1 PVQPRL
7 RGEHGGSEHGAVQQR
22 AELRCLL
29 RAQVRQRP
37 QVVPLR
43 QPFHSHHRHQL
54 LPAQF
59 RPAQRQWRM
68 GAMPEEG
75 RDPVHHQRVPL
86 LQPGTG
92 LQRGRRRRHCEVERE
107 RDQDRV
113 DEHEPEL
120 GSELAVERRP
130 RRSASVVQGDRK
142 RPTDLHFLEH
152 RSFQLAVR
160 SDVHRQ
166 EFQGLRSG
174 EQDHQFIVGL
184 DSRINYS
191 SSRRKLKKIG
201 FKFPVGVYVL
211 RFYFF
216 FFFSFFFLLV
226 KGSFLGLGE
235 RKRV

>member
-1 PVQPRL
+1 SLWVREPVQPRL

-37 QVVPLR
+37 QVVPAHVLENR
-43 QPFHSHHRHQL
+43 RVQSRNRPRH
-54 LPAQF
+54 LPS
-59 RPAQRQWRM
+59 